1 LLVSSGLRERRELLV
16 AALAGGVSLWW
27 LLQPGNQPDQV
38 LRTGL
43 VLSTAVLVLLT
54 RLSGLSFTHRGLI
67 ALGVA
72 TAGIGAL
79 FLLAGWSW
87 DQLHWWVI
95 SQRTSESNQ
104 ALDALRAAAAGSN
117 STGGLI
123 DDLAT
128 VLNQSAKF
136 EADNYAAMTG
146 LKLLAGMALATRLYQ
161 SLARHPRGVPLARFR
176 DFRFSEHLGW
186 AAAIPL
192 LIILLPDLIRAK
204 VAASNLLL
212 LVGTL
217 YALRGL
223 AVAAFL
229 AGIAGTGP
237 LATVLAVVMA
247 IFMLPLVLGGGILL
261 GLLDAGI
268 DLRRRW
274 RKPPVGNS
282 PWT

>member
-1 LLVSSGLRERRELLV
+1 
-16 AALAGGVSLWW
+16 
-27 LLQPGNQPDQV
+27 
-38 LRTGL
+38 
-43 VLSTAVLVLLT
+43 
-54 RLSGLSFTHRGLI
+54 
-67 ALGVA
+67 
-72 TAGIGAL
+72 
-79 FLLAGWSW
+79 
-87 DQLHWWVI
+87 
-95 SQRTSESNQ
+95 
-104 ALDALRAAAAGSN
+104 
-117 STGGLI
+117 
-123 DDLAT
+123 
-128 VLNQSAKF
+128 
-136 EADNYAAMTG
+136 
-146 LKLLAGMALATRLYQ
+146 
-161 SLARHPRGVPLARFR
+161 VPLARFR

>member
-1 LLVSSGLRERRELLV
+1 
-16 AALAGGVSLWW
+16 
-27 LLQPGNQPDQV
+27 
-38 LRTGL
+38 
-43 VLSTAVLVLLT
+43 
-54 RLSGLSFTHRGLI
+54 
-67 ALGVA
+67 
-72 TAGIGAL
+72 
-79 FLLAGWSW
+79 
-87 DQLHWWVI
+87 
-95 SQRTSESNQ
+95 
-104 ALDALRAAAAGSN
+104 
-117 STGGLI
+117 LI